1 MSPPRF
7 ETVPA
12 RLVKR
17 SLLGVILPLALALL
31 TPQVHAQAQNGP
43 SRQVTVFGIRALPDS
58 DVLDPKLEPI
68 APQLRSLFPGH
79 GFKLMGTETRRIT
92 SGETLKCD
100 LSGGFA
106 VGAQLLNPYDPTSGK
121 TQLRFELNQNDQ
133 LEFATL
139 VNTPLNQLFFCD
151 KRLTDGTRLLIGIAV
166 RE

>member
-7 ETVPA
+7 PTVPA
-12 RLVKR
+12 SLSQR
-17 SLLGVILPLALALL
+17 SLLIASLALALSFL
-31 TPQVHAQAQNGP
+31 SPPALAQTGP
-43 SRQVTVFGIRALPDS
+43 SRQVTIFGIRAIPGS

-79 GFKLMGTETRRIT
+79 GFQLLGTETKRLIT
-92 SGETLKCD
+92 GETLKCD
-100 LSGGFA
+100 LSGDFA
-106 VGAQLLNPYDPTSGK
+106 VVAQLLNPYDPTSGK
-121 TQLRFELNQNDQ
+121 TQLRFQLDQNDQ

-151 KRLTDGTRLLIGIAV
+151 KRLADSTRLLIGIAV